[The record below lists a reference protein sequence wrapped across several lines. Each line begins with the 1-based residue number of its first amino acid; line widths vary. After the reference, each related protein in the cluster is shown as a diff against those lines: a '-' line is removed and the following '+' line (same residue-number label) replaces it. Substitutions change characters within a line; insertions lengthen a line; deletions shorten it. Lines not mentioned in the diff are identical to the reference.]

1 MYIYLRKDTANIQQ
15 YDPLASIESSVG
27 EISRDWDRLYGAA
40 SSGQKA
46 WLTQMKNH
54 YLRIIQEEPE
64 EAARLLAMHEH
75 NLSLIRQNGLLNDK
89 AV

>member
-1 MYIYLRKDTANIQQ
+1 MADLHQH
-15 YDPLASIESSVG
+15 DPLASIEISIG
-27 EISRDWDRLYGAA
+27 EIGRDWDRLYGAA

-46 WLTQMKNH
+46 WLTQIKNH
-54 YLRIIQEEPE
+54 YLKIIQAQPE

-75 NLSLIRQNGLLNDK
+75 NLTLIRQSGLLNDK

>member
-1 MYIYLRKDTANIQQ
+1 MADIQQ
-15 YDPLASIESSVG
+15 YDPLTSIESSLS
-27 EISRDWDRLYGAA
+27 EISRDWDRLYGVA
-40 SSGQKA
+40 STGQKA

-54 YLRIIQEEPE
+54 YLKIIQAEPE

-75 NLSLIRQNGLLNDK
+75 NLSLIRQRGLLDDK

>member
-1 MYIYLRKDTANIQQ
+1 MADLHQHN
-15 YDPLASIESSVG
+15 PLASIEISLG
-27 EISRDWDRLYGAA
+27 EISRDWDRLYDTA

-54 YLRIIQEEPE
+54 YMKIIQAEPE

-75 NLSLIRQNGLLNDK
+75 NLSLIRQRGLLDDK